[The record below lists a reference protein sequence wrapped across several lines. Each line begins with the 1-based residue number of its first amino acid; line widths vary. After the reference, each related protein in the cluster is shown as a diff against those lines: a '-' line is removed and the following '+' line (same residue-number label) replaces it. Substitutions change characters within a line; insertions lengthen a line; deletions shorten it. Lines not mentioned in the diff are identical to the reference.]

1 MSFRKYAST
10 DPHGAPILR
19 KSIIT
24 NSVVTTVMDSVSL
37 ASGLMALGTT
47 GTTVFGHVVSIHTK
61 EGLSPITSGATG
73 AAIGSY
79 TGTFTATSDNTTV
92 AKVYALCDVSQSSMY
107 SALLDATIGTTTG
120 SDLGGYRLDLADE
133 ETLDESGASAVAAQ
147 YSIVEVD
154 RNDSTRPVVNIFES
168 QVFNT

>member
-1 MSFRKYAST
+1 MFRKYAST

-24 NSVVTTVMDSVSL
+24 NSVVTTIMDSVSL
-37 ASGLMALGTT
+37 ASGFMALGTT
-47 GTTVFGHVVSIHTK
+47 GTTVFGHVVSIHTAK
-61 EGLSPITSGATG
+61 GLSPITSGATG

-79 TGTFTATSDNTTV
+79 TGTFTATSTNSTV

-107 SALLDATIGTTTG
+107 SAELDATIGTTTG
-120 SDLGGYRLDLADE
+120 SNLAGYRMDLDDE
-133 ETLDESGASAVAAQ
+133 DTLDESTATTSTAQ
-147 YSIVEVD
+147 YAVVEVD

>member
-1 MSFRKYAST
+1 MFRKYAST

-24 NSVVTTVMDSVSL
+24 GSVVTTIMDSVSL
-37 ASGLMALGTT
+37 ASGFMALGTT
-47 GTTVFGHVVSIHTK
+47 GTTVFGHVISIHTK

-133 ETLDESGASAVAAQ
+133 ETLDESGASAAAAQ